1 MAVPP
6 QPPFQFEAQTLQAM
20 VAVPKSSTPL
30 HPADQIRSAPL
41 TTISSSTT
49 ASPPSSSSSSSS
61 KKGSTGS
68 FSIATSGDPSAAHSK
83 KQKTTPPCDRCRQR
97 RIKCDR
103 LEPTCSSCIKY
114 KAVCV
119 RTPNQSSLYPNSMDA
134 MGNSNQYGAL
144 RCQGPT
150 KRDRTLSE
158 AEILD
163 SCLRDVQMLQMNRLR
178 RIEQFFDRLGIDEQR
193 LEEIGWLTD
202 QLKVSQETQLANG
215 AIDSQ
220 LQAQLGPSVPQPWA
234 TRLQPL
240 LMAAKRLPPPPAKS
254 LTTIASETP
263 AGNTP
268 KKQTREPKTAK
279 LTNAAEFLLPASAS
293 IPYPSKVPLSLLNRS
308 MFELS
313 VYDQTE
319 YLGPV
324 AGSRAKSWDEEMR
337 FHIPWM
343 IPEPQVREELLVLP
357 PLDEMLDLIR
367 WMVQSPLYTYFP
379 ILTKASILNALSSA
393 VPGPVSVP
401 ELGDQPEHAP
411 RRGISGRV
419 SAILL
424 LNAIFAL
431 GAAYRA
437 SAKKGNND
445 PKSPCDGYDEVGQDT
460 PHNGEQ
466 CEYKIYHDRGR
477 ALTVYVLDQPR
488 ISSLQ
493 ALLLLMK
500 CPAIPGIQ
508 NLYREQACAMAL
520 ALGLHRDCESWT
532 MSRSVCQLR
541 RNIFW
546 CCYVADASHSLNAGS
561 PERFQDEYITVG
573 LPQLPSTSLGDD
585 MGELEIEKETQRIA
599 FLIEQAK
606 LWRIVKKIRACGQA
620 SSHGIPGREGVFTYQ
635 SAGQERLAGDAAMS
649 ARGGQP
655 AWVWRA
661 DSVRRIHDV
670 ELAKWQMELPAK
682 LRFDYALSRRNDA
695 CPFLLRMNGL
705 AAMLQLI
712 FNEVLILLHHP
723 FLILAE
729 SRNQQ
734 APQRQ
739 YSMDGDSM
747 SLNSPTFSGRRPPS
761 SKSSRSSFSGSS
773 RGHSRR
779 SSSISRGTGLSG
791 VLEFAPNGGP
801 NSGQVPASG
810 DQQVVNRRN
819 FSPFLNSCTKA
830 AEAITFLLDHVLRTA
845 PEWLVCHNETE
856 TAIHMAERVHMLNV
870 KLSKDSSTMP
880 PSIYSSPGTH
890 AKAQLKLTRSFRREI
905 EQLDPFTMSNTFR
918 RGLDRSAL
926 GRTMEA
932 IRLLLSC
939 RVAQDRYRIPRTAPT
954 ADSETNACNYK
965 DFGEEG
971 APVEQEGVKHFLQVR
986 LGVAENSVWIRYRNV
1001 LVDEVNGL
1009 EKWNGEESW
1018 MEILEPYDPE
1028 SKSDVE
1034 ETLDEDVIFE
1044 SEPLAEEPS
1053 MAVDTE
1059 GNADEQMCPAL
1070 LKDFASK
1077 RDSAGSED
1085 ALSLAHG
1092 TSSNTAAGTKEQLYP
1107 HQVSS
1112 SALLEMFVDPN
1123 PANLINFTDLVS
1135 GAPYYPKQRNAMSE
1149 MEFVKDFGNVEA
1161 GYDVPFFLNGSYQT
1175 QPFSLESQRG
1185 FDVLQPA
1192 MNLDGTLSSPT
1203 TSNGPTVQPMF
1214 TPAYDP
1220 AQRQQPQQQQ
1230 HQQQQQSSAEMHIFG
1245 QHTQGQGIHHRP
1257 TQESPLVAIPAKQ
1270 QQQPSQSNLDY
1281 YQAFGLGATGLDL
1294 AQGSGQF
1301 EGSQLASN
1309 TGSPLAVGPMA
1320 VTNNSLTALTEN
1332 NFLEMSQTN
1341 NFSGDPTHQQ
1351 AFFGAQTSQA
1361 QPVVSK
1367 PQQSQNPAI
1376 PTTQPFHRPFY
1387 GMPMGGFMSSSIP
1400 TGSSTLTA
1408 PSTPTWSFMGQASD
1422 APSPISSVPSSTPTS
1437 PLTQATYRMVL
1448 SPSAA
1453 ERQSSVSRLHSWAGV
1468 AMDQELQS
1476 QTFDLLPPTSEA
1488 AAQQRHQQQ
1497 QQQRQ
1502 QRQQPES
1509 AGLSGLGFGA
1519 SSTAEYPA
1527 SSIPAFAGQFT
1538 AAEWSSLQQPN
1549 GHHSLSIHPLQASQP
1564 TLGSAEGTP
1573 SSRSSETDVS
1583 LGSVQPSLSSS
1594 TSPSSDS
1601 DLGLR
1606 LTPKQEPMD
1615 GVEEKARL
1623 FSNQGH
1629 SFQQHHHHHHQ
1640 PQPQHLQQQQPARQ
1654 YSNVDVVLGSLS
1666 DGNDGDKYERY
1677 GVRETVVAPAS
1688 NSGGGGGDS
1697 AAVKVTKHGPQPQ
1710 EQSQPQPVQ
1719 MARRLIVLRPSSPCL
1734 TARPGMDDNGIDIPI
1749 LEGSPEID
1757 DPHLGSPA
1765 IDNTTM
1771 MMVLDGQ
1778 NASKSVLRGR
1788 HDSSRPAGLL
1798 WRR

>member
-1 MAVPP
+1 MY
-6 QPPFQFEAQTLQAM
+6 
-20 VAVPKSSTPL
+20 S
-30 HPADQIRSAPL
+30 
-41 TTISSSTT
+41 
-49 ASPPSSSSSSSS
+49 
-61 KKGSTGS
+61 
-68 FSIATSGDPSAAHSK
+68 
-83 KQKTTPPCDRCRQR
+83 
-97 RIKCDR
+97 IKCDR

-119 RTPNQSSLYPNSMDA
+119 RTPNQTSLYQNSMDTV
-134 MGNSNQYGAL
+134 GNSSQYGGTL
-144 RCQGPT
+144 RAQGAA
-150 KRDRTLSE
+150 KRDRNLSE

-163 SCLRDVQMLQMNRLR
+163 SCLRDVQVLQMNRLR

-202 QLKVSQETQLANG
+202 QLKVSHEAQLANG
-215 AIDSQ
+215 TIDSQ
-220 LQAQLGPSVPQPWA
+220 LQAQLGPGVPQPWA

-240 LMAAKRLPPPPAKS
+240 LMAAKRLPPAPAKS
-254 LTTIASETP
+254 LTSIASESQ
-263 AGNTP
+263 AGNAP
-268 KKQTREPKTAK
+268 KKQTREPKTAR

-293 IPYPSKVPLSLLNRS
+293 IPYPAKVPLSLLNRS

-393 VPGPVSVP
+393 VPGPISVP
-401 ELGDQPEHAP
+401 ELGDQAEHSP

-437 SAKKGNND
+437 SAVKGNNGAR
-445 PKSPCDGYDEVGQDT
+445 SPCDGFDEIGHDVSDKT
-460 PHNGEQ
+460 KQ

-561 PERFQDEYITVG
+561 PERFQDEYITIG

-620 SSHGIPGREGVFTYQ
+620 SSNRVPGREGVFTFH
-635 SAGQERLAGDAAMS
+635 SSTPERDS
-649 ARGGQP
+649 SQPSRCGQP
-655 AWVWRA
+655 AWMWRA
-661 DSVRRIHDV
+661 DSVRRIQDV

-682 LRFDYALSRRNDA
+682 LRFDYALSRRKDA

-734 APQRQ
+734 PQRQ
-739 YSMDGDSM
+739 QSMDGDSM
-747 SLNSPTFSGRRPPS
+747 SISSPTFSGRRTVS

-779 SSSISRGTGLSG
+779 SSSISRGPGLTG
-791 VLEFAPNGGP
+791 VLEFSPNTGMSAS
-801 NSGQVPASG
+801 NGQGSPMSG
-810 DQQVVNRRN
+810 DQQVANRPSRN

-870 KLSKDSSTMP
+870 KLSKDPNTMP
-880 PSIYSSPGTH
+880 PGLYGSPATH
-890 AKAQLKLTRSFRREI
+890 ARAQLKLTRSFRREI
-905 EQLDPFTMSNTFR
+905 EQLDPFTMSDTFR
-918 RGLDRSAL
+918 RGLDKSAL
-926 GRTMEA
+926 GRTMDA
-932 IRLLLSC
+932 IRLLLAC
-939 RVAQDRYRIPRTAPT
+939 RIARDRYRIPRTAPT
-954 ADSETNACNYK
+954 ADSESNACNYK
-965 DFGEEG
+965 DFEEEG
-971 APVEQEGVKHFLQVR
+971 APPQQDGIKHYLQVR

-1001 LVDEVNGL
+1001 VVDEASGL
-1009 EKWNGEESW
+1009 EEWNGEESW
-1018 MEILEPYDPE
+1018 IEILEPYDPE
-1028 SKSDVE
+1028 SKNDIE
-1034 ETLDEDVIFE
+1034 EALDEDVLFE
-1044 SEPLAEEPS
+1044 SDSLVEERA
-1053 MAVDTE
+1053 MAVDMD
-1059 GNADEQMCPAL
+1059 GNADEQNNAVRAVAL
-1070 LKDFASK
+1070 GDVVSRA
-1077 RDSAGSED
+1077 DSAGSED
-1085 ALSLAHG
+1085 TLSPSTPRA
-1092 TSSNTAAGTKEQLYP
+1092 SSESTTGVKEQLYP

-1112 SALLEMFVDPN
+1112 SALLEMFVDQN
-1123 PANLINFTDLVS
+1123 PASLINFTDLVS
-1135 GAPYYPKQRNAMSE
+1135 GSPYYPKNRNAMSDK
-1149 MEFVKDFGNVEA
+1149 EFVKDFGNVEA

-1192 MNLDGTLSSPT
+1192 MNLDGTLTSPT
-1203 TSNGPTVQPMF
+1203 TSSGPALQSMY
-1214 TPAYDP
+1214 TPTYDS
-1220 AQRQQPQQQQ
+1220 AQRQQQQQQQQQQQ
-1230 HQQQQQSSAEMHIFG
+1230 HQQQQQQQQQPSADMHLFG
-1245 QHTQGQGIHHRP
+1245 RPTQGQGIHHP
-1257 TQESPLVAIPAKQ
+1257 STPDSSLVPIPAKQ
-1270 QQQPSQSNLDY
+1270 QQQQPQSNLDY
-1281 YQAFGLGATGLDL
+1281 YQAFGLGTAGLDL
-1294 AQGSGQF
+1294 GQGAGQF
-1301 EGSQLASN
+1301 EGSQLSSN
-1309 TGSPLAVGPMA
+1309 AGPPLAVGPMA
-1320 VTNNSLTALTEN
+1320 VTNNPLTALTEN
-1332 NFLEMSQTN
+1332 NFLEMSQAN
-1341 NFSGDPTHQQ
+1341 NFSGDPSHQPT
-1351 AFFGAQTSQA
+1351 FFGAQSQQTASKQQQQAGGAQNSIASTSQ
-1361 QPVVSK
+1361 
-1367 PQQSQNPAI
+1367 
-1376 PTTQPFHRPFY
+1376 QPFHRPFY
-1387 GMPMGGFMSSSIP
+1387 GMPMGGFMTSSIP
-1400 TGSSTLTA
+1400 AGTSTLTS
-1408 PSTPTWSFMGQASD
+1408 PSTPTWNFMGHASD

-1448 SPSAA
+1448 SPTAA
-1453 ERQSSVSRLHSWAGV
+1453 ERQDSVNRLHSWAGV
-1468 AMDQELQS
+1468 AMDHELQS
-1476 QTFDLLPPTSEA
+1476 QTFDLLPPTSEPA
-1488 AAQQRHQQQ
+1488 PQQQAVQMQ

-1502 QRQQPES
+1502 RQQSES
-1509 AGLSGLGFGA
+1509 TSLSSLGFGTP
-1519 SSTAEYPA
+1519 STAEYPT
-1527 SSIPAFAGQFT
+1527 SSIPAYAGQFT
-1538 AAEWSSLQQPN
+1538 AADWSSLQQQQPN
-1549 GHHSLSIHPLQASQP
+1549 GHQGLPSIHPLQSSQSMMG
-1564 TLGSAEGTP
+1564 TAEGTP
-1573 SSRSSETDVS
+1573 SSSRTETV
-1583 LGSVQPSLSSS
+1583 GSLSSSSSPS
-1594 TSPSSDS
+1594 TSPSSDNGFS
-1601 DLGLR
+1601 R
-1606 LTPKQEPMD
+1606 RMTPKQEPMD
-1615 GVEEKARL
+1615 GVEEKAHL
-1623 FSNQGH
+1623 LSSQNH
-1629 SFQQHHHHHHQ
+1629 SFHQHQ
-1640 PQPQHLQQQQPARQ
+1640 QHLQQQQQARQ
-1654 YSNVDVVLGSLS
+1654 FNSVNVVLGGLS
-1666 DGNDGDKYERY
+1666 DGNDGDRYERY
-1677 GVRETVVAPAS
+1677 GVREKMNSLAGG
-1688 NSGGGGGDS
+1688 SGGGGGGGGGGGLV
-1697 AAVKVTKHGPQPQ
+1697 AATEHGPQPQ
-1710 EQSQPQPVQ
+1710 PQSKLQPKPTQ

-1765 IDNTTM
+1765 IDDTLM
-1771 MMVLDGQ
+1771 MMVVDGHDG
-1778 NASKSVLRGR
+1778 SSSVLRGR
-1788 HDSSRPAGLL
+1788 RDSSRPAGLQ